1 MTSGLLLYRVSG
13 SHHVCINHFIF
24 LEVIVTAV
32 HIVCKTLLLIS
43 ELSKVFFP
51 CYFLI
56 DQHLNIL
63 VPADLLA
70 ALLMRT
76 LQLVEQMVQR
86 VDSLQIPDW
95 QREESGHNDIEI
107 T

>member
-1 MTSGLLLYRVSG
+1 M
-13 SHHVCINHFIF
+13 
-24 LEVIVTAV
+24 IVTAV

-63 VPADLLA
+63 VLADLLA